1 MDFFFPY
8 QLFLIFGKRGCT
20 SRCMVGP
27 GGHSGYNSCPAH
39 VGSRAGGLRPPH
51 PPGGLGQVGWGI
63 THMGSKWCCKPFSHT
78 YMAGRAIVGSISSQS
93 LCKISP
99 FGNRVVEYVKFARL
113 IVAKRSPSNQT
124 FGEKRN
130 VT

>member
-1 MDFFFPY
+1 MKKDVKFP
-8 QLFLIFGKRGCT
+8 LFPVAEM
-20 SRCMVGP
+20 SRWKKEQQKDAKFAPLVFASM
-27 GGHSGYNSCPAH
+27 
-39 VGSRAGGLRPPH
+39 
-51 PPGGLGQVGWGI
+51 
-63 THMGSKWCCKPFSHT
+63 
-78 YMAGRAIVGSISSQS
+78 SISSQS

>member
-1 MDFFFPY
+1 MDFFSPTNCSS
-8 QLFLIFGKRGCT
+8 FLECVDAPPGAWLGRVILGITRAPRT
-20 SRCMVGP
+20 SSQGW
-27 GGHSGYNSCPAH
+27 GGFA
-39 VGSRAGGLRPPH
+39 PPH

-78 YMAGRAIVGSISSQS
+78 YMAGRPIVGSISTQS